1 MMKSVVLALALTL
14 YSANALY
21 FGITSKPFC
30 FDIEEEPG
38 KSIKFF
44 YDVTG

>member
-1 MMKSVVLALALTL
+1 MNHSILVALLLLGSVQG
-14 YSANALY
+14 LY

-38 KSIKFF
+38 KTIKFF
-44 YDVTG
+44 Y